1 MQIDADPKLLKPGQ
15 QDSLII
21 PATFSFYATDRNN
34 VDSWMFIVWNYDK
47 KIFFTAAGKGDPP
60 ISYIWDGKGLD
71 NQYVQTGEVYYYS
84 LMTKDSVGN
93 KAMTKPAPIVILLRE
108 IKLTFSSDALFD
120 IGQADVKISAYSVL
134 KTIKNVL
141 DKNPES
147 EILVSGYTDN
157 IQPHGIKYKNN
168 TELSKARAEAVK
180 FFMVNLLGYDGNR
193 IRTEGKGELNPIADN
208 STDEGRKKNR
218 RVELTIKSTI
228 YK

>member
-1 MQIDADPKLLKPGQ
+1 
-15 QDSLII
+15 
-21 PATFSFYATDRNN
+21 
-34 VDSWMFIVWNYDK
+34 
-47 KIFFTAAGKGDPP
+47 
-60 ISYIWDGKGLD
+60 
-71 NQYVQTGEVYYYS
+71 
-84 LMTKDSVGN
+84 MTKDSVGN